1 MIIDVKK
8 FFFINYQKNIQEDD
22 YMIDNQGELDPVGE
36 KIFFLSCE
44 YETYLYYLFTSEQDN
59 YVWFLDSAESVIWE
73 KTNMTLLDYLKKY
86 VFEKTKRNRFIDFDL
101 TEEQINRSIT
111 GRLL

>member
-1 MIIDVKK
+1 MCIRDR
-8 FFFINYQKNIQEDD
+8 
-22 YMIDNQGELDPVGE
+22 
-36 KIFFLSCE
+36 
-44 YETYLYYLFTSEQDN
+44 
-59 YVWFLDSAESVIWE
+59 FLDSAESAIWE
-73 KTNMTLLDYLKKY
+73 KTNMTLLDYLKNY

>member
-1 MIIDVKK
+1 
-8 FFFINYQKNIQEDD
+8 
-22 YMIDNQGELDPVGE
+22 
-36 KIFFLSCE
+36 
-44 YETYLYYLFTSEQDN
+44 
-59 YVWFLDSAESVIWE
+59 ESVIWE

>member
-1 MIIDVKK
+1 
-8 FFFINYQKNIQEDD
+8 
-22 YMIDNQGELDPVGE
+22 
-36 KIFFLSCE
+36 
-44 YETYLYYLFTSEQDN
+44 N

>member
-1 MIIDVKK
+1 
-8 FFFINYQKNIQEDD
+8 
-22 YMIDNQGELDPVGE
+22 
-36 KIFFLSCE
+36 
-44 YETYLYYLFTSEQDN
+44 TSEQDN